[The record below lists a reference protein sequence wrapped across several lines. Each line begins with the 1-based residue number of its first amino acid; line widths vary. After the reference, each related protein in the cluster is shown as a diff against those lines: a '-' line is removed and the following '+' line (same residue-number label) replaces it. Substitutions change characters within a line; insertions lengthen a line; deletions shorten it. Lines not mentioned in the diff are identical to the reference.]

1 MVEMYVWFPRRERE
15 KVVEGWDV
23 YVVREVGSD
32 DVSRWYEALQ
42 PRYSGRDVVMSLSS
56 SSGQHTY
63 PRLYHRH
70 KWREWSV

>member
-1 MVEMYVWFPRRERE
+1 MYVWFPRRERE

-42 PRYSGRDVVMSLSS
+42 PRCSGRDVVMSLSS
-56 SSGQHTY
+56 SSGQNTY
-63 PRLYHRH
+63 LQLYHRH